1 MVGWVYLELMSVEKM
16 SISMEGPLGAAI
28 RAAARA
34 AGQPV
39 STWLAEAAQAKL
51 RSVALRQFLDE
62 WQAEHGA
69 FTDEEIE
76 AAERRLGYDKRQHG
90 AA

>member
-1 MVGWVYLELMSVEKM
+1 MVGLMSVEKM
-16 SISMEGPLGAAI
+16 SISLDGPLGAAI
-28 RAAARA
+28 RAAARE

-62 WQAEHGA
+62 WQAENGA
-69 FTDEEIE
+69 FTEEEIE
-76 AAERRLGYDKRQHG
+76 SAARELGYRGPRSG
-90 AA
+90 AP

>member
-1 MVGWVYLELMSVEKM
+1 MVGAMTVEKI
-16 SISMEGPLGAAI
+16 SISLDGPLGAAI
-28 RAAARA
+28 RAAARE

-39 STWLAEAAQAKL
+39 SAWVAEAAQAKL

-62 WQAEHGA
+62 WQAENGA
-69 FTDEEIE
+69 FTEAELE
-76 AAERRLGYDKRQHG
+76 AAERRLGYRKHQSG